1 MSDGEV
7 NEPRRRSRRS
17 SSSDLAILPD
27 VKDLREKESV
37 VAEAISIAL
46 EIFNQSSNGC
56 T

>member
-1 MSDGEV
+1 L
-7 NEPRRRSRRS
+7 
-17 SSSDLAILPD
+17 SDLAIRPD

-46 EIFNQSSNGC
+46 EIFNQSSNGH